1 MGVVA
6 EKLIAQFETLPAD
19 EKQAV
24 AREILRR
31 LPSYDSGPLDD
42 DVAAH
47 AGDQMAALLDEEEND
62 PQAR

>member
-24 AREILRR
+24 VREILRR

-42 DVAAH
+42 DVAAR
-47 AGDQMAALLDEEEND
+47 AGDQMASVLSTSDCNDE
-62 PQAR
+62 